1 MHLNTQHDSISAST
15 CKKGFLAAW
24 PVCLGYTAV
33 GLAFGVL
40 ARKAGMSSLEIGM
53 MSLLVYAGSSQFIA
67 ASMIGSGVGLLP
79 IVLTTFVVN
88 LRHLLMSSALSV
100 HLRGLTPGQTALFA
114 YGVTDE
120 SFAVNSARF
129 RDEKWSWQTA
139 LVVNHISNMAWVIS
153 TVAGSLLGNFVPAG
167 AFGIDYALTSM
178 FLCLLV
184 FQMRDSLQVLA
195 AVLAGILA
203 VVLSLLLPGNYH
215 VIIASFVAAT
225 IALLIRRKRPAEKF
239 IIKP

>member
-1 MHLNTQHDSISAST
+1 
-15 CKKGFLAAW
+15 
-24 PVCLGYTAV
+24 
-33 GLAFGVL
+33 
-40 ARKAGMSSLEIGM
+40 
-53 MSLLVYAGSSQFIA
+53 
-67 ASMIGSGVGLLP
+67 
-79 IVLTTFVVN
+79 
-88 LRHLLMSSALSV
+88 
-100 HLRGLTPGQTALFA
+100 LTPGQTALFA